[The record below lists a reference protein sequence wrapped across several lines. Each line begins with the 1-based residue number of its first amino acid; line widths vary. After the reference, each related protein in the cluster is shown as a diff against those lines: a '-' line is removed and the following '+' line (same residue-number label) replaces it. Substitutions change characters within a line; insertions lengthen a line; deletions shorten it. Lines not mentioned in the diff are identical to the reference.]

1 MLDTGIKRSK
11 RRLLSLSDEE
21 SEILDSSKFE
31 AVADDSIT
39 SDGNSLKI
47 RKRRRLEKSKED
59 SIPLPNPYPL
69 PKHYRRD
76 VEEALKRKA
85 LTKDTHSHFLS
96 TVASS
101 MFAFK
106 RYPTSED
113 YKNVTKAIVQKYS
126 FFKSSVGTP
135 TVSLFNYFATLVSSL
150 NY

>member
-69 PKHYRRD
+69 PKHYRRN

-96 TVASS
+96 LLHRLCLRS
-101 MFAFK
+101 
-106 RYPTSED
+106 
-113 YKNVTKAIVQKYS
+113 NVIQHLKTTKM
-126 FFKSSVGTP
+126 
-135 TVSLFNYFATLVSSL
+135 
-150 NY
+150 